1 MSMQCVRIGM
11 INFATT
17 APVDVMATRQS
28 PAPLE
33 TRSFPTSPRNECGL
47 SGFASFLDL
56 NLKHLHLFGEDA
68 FAFSPCKQWYPC
80 RAPRQ

>member
-1 MSMQCVRIGM
+1 M

-17 APVDVMATRQS
+17 APVHVMATRLS

-47 SGFASFLDL
+47 SGFIAFSDP
-56 NLKHLHLFGEDA
+56 NLKQHRSFDGDA
-68 FAFSPCKQWYPC
+68 VSLSPM
-80 RAPRQ
+80 